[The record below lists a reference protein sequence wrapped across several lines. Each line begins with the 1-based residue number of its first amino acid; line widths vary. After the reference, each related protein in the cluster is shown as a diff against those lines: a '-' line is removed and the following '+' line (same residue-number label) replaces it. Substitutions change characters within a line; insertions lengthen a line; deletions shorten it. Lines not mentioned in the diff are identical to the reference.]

1 MIYISHRGNISC
13 VNREKE
19 NSPEYI
25 VKALDLG
32 FYVEIDLFKIGND
45 LFLGHD
51 EPKNPV
57 GIDFFKENYA
67 MLWIHCKN
75 FEALNYFSGHKE
87 INYFWHE
94 NDKFTLTSQ
103 NIIWTYPEQTVGE
116 KSVIVCQTLEQT
128 EKYFT
133 ADCWGICTDYVN
145 EFLQ

>member
-1 MIYISHRGNISC
+1 MLIISHRANLNGPDPFLENTVEAINFCLAKNIQ
-13 VNREKE
+13 
-19 NSPEYI
+19 
-25 VKALDLG
+25 
-32 FYVEIDLFKIGND
+32 VEIDVWHKHNG

-57 GIDFFKENYA
+57 GIDFIKENYA
-67 MLWIHCKN
+67 MLWVHCKN
-75 FEALNYFSGHKE
+75 FEALNYFSNHKE

-145 EFLQ
+145 EFLN